1 MYQQKMGLVKGC
13 IIEQKRLSL
22 DQFYPKGEEMVAF
35 KLYQSN
41 LYLKNDSISKL
52 DVLSIRDGTFKRLWT
67 YQYDQNYMIDSVY
80 QLQTT
85 HYIQILEKE
94 NQRLLRQINGYKN
107 ELLFTQVWPNQRPKF
122 SMIAND

>member
-1 MYQQKMGLVKGC
+1 
-13 IIEQKRLSL
+13 
-22 DQFYPKGEEMVAF
+22 MVAF
-35 KLYQSN
+35 KFYQSN

-52 DVLSIRDGTFKRLWT
+52 DVLSIRDGTFKKLWT